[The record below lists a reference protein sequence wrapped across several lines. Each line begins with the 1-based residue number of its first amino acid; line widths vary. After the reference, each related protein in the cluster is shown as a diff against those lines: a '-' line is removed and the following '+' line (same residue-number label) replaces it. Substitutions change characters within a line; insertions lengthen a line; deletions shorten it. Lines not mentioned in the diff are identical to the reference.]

1 MNILVTGASGQLGRS
16 LQDVSGGYD
25 FNFVFTDVTAGDGV
39 VELDATDAAA
49 VDTIMRE
56 NKIDVVIN
64 CAGYTDVNKAEDEED
79 KAYVLNAGLPG
90 ILAAAA
96 KEADALLMHISTDY
110 IFDGKSSVPY
120 REDDEPGPLGA
131 YARTK
136 LEGEKAVKQSGCR
149 YMIFRTA
156 WMYSSYGNN
165 FMRTMESLTADR
177 PYVNVVIDQTGTPT
191 YAGDLAQAIM
201 QIIEND
207 MLDRVGT
214 YNYTNEGVCT
224 WYDFAKAV
232 NRICGYTCDVRPCR
246 SEDYPSKVTRPSY
259 SVLDKS
265 LFKKTFETEILHWED
280 VLEVAINE
288 YLEKLNK

>member
-16 LQDVSGGYD
+16 LQDVSGEYD
-25 FNFVFTDVTAGDGV
+25 FNFVFTDVEAGGRV

-56 NKIDVVIN
+56 NSIDVVIN

-79 KAYVLNAGLPG
+79 KAYRINAELPAV
-90 ILAAAA
+90 LAAAA
-96 KEADALLMHISTDY
+96 KKTDVLLMHISTDY

-156 WMYSSYGNN
+156 WMYSSYGSN
-165 FMRTMESLTADR
+165 FMKTMESLTADR
-177 PYVNVVIDQTGTPT
+177 PHVNVVIDQTGTPT
-191 YAGDLAQAIM
+191 YAGDLAFAIM
-201 QIIEND
+201 YIVEND
-207 MLDRVGT
+207 LLDHTGT
-214 YNYTNEGVCT
+214 YNYTDEGVCT
-224 WYDFAKAV
+224 WYDFAKAI
-232 NRICGYTCDVRPCR
+232 NREFGYTCDVRPCR
-246 SEDYPSKVTRPSY
+246 SGEFPSKVTRPSY

-265 LFKKTFETEILHWED
+265 LFKRTFGLEIPHWED
-280 VLEVAINE
+280 SLRLAVAE
-288 YLEKLNK
+288 YSEMLNK

>member
-16 LQDVSGGYD
+16 LQDISGGYD
-25 FNFVFTDVTAGDGV
+25 FDFVFTDVEAGRGV
-39 VELDATDAAA
+39 VALDATDAAA
-49 VDTIMRE
+49 VDKIMRE
-56 NKIDVVIN
+56 KKIDVVIN

-79 KAYVLNAGLPG
+79 EAYRINAELPAV
-90 ILAAAA
+90 LAAAA
-96 KEADALLMHISTDY
+96 KKTDALLMHISTDY

-156 WMYSSYGNN
+156 WMYSSYGKN
-165 FMRTMESLTADR
+165 FMRTMESLTADC
-177 PYVNVVIDQTGTPT
+177 PSVSVVVDQTGTPT

-201 QIIEND
+201 RIIEND

-214 YNYTNEGVCT
+214 YNYTDEGVCT

-232 NRICGYTCDVRPCR
+232 NRIGGSTCDVRPCR
-246 SEDYPSKVTRPSY
+246 SEEFPSKVTRPSY

-280 VLEVAINE
+280 VLEMAIKE
-288 YLEKLNK
+288 YFEKLNK